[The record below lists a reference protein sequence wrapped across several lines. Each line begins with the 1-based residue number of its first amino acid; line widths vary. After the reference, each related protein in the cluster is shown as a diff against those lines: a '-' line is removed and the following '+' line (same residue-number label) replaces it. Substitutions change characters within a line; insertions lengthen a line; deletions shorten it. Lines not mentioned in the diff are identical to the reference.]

1 MKKISQILIAAVL
14 TVGLVSFGDNV
25 ANAQVVE
32 EETCESIVISNTGSG
47 SINEGICVVN
57 VDVEVTCNNNIYVLN
72 ENDQEVVTGAAQEL
86 GNTTG
91 GTAISGNATNEN
103 GTTVQIGAVCSETT
117 TPVTPVTPTTP
128 EKPVTPTTPA
138 TPVAAPVQ
146 KVAALPN
153 TASNSIVQTVV
164 FSLVAIAAVAIA
176 SRVAIAAYRRSTLK

>member
-14 TVGLVSFGDNV
+14 TVGLVGFGEGI
-25 ANAQVVE
+25 ANAADTPPE
-32 EETCESIVISNTGSG
+32 NCDNIIIYNTGSE
-47 SINEGICVVN
+47 STN
-57 VDVEVTCNNNIYVLN
+57 VYECIDATKLTVTCNNNIYVLN
-72 ENDQEVVTGAAQEL
+72 ENSQ
-86 GNTTG
+86 
-91 GTAISGNATNEN
+91 TAISGDAEVDINVTGGSAISGDANNTNGDVVE
-103 GTTVQIGAVCSETT
+103 IGADCGEAT